1 MMSPELQAANAILKR
16 GVSYKIPAPLFL
28 RLLGR
33 EQIKITITQLCMGT
47 ELRVAALLAER
58 GITDKKIADT
68 EPSEFMIEHY
78 TDILK
83 VVALTSLNRLAVSRV
98 AMWLRINALK
108 RLSVWQLFELYA
120 QIKQYSGLTPFMT
133 ITRLAVETRTTKPN
147 LGQETT
153 GV

>member
-1 MMSPELQAANAILKR
+1 MEPELQAAYAILKR

-33 EQIKITITQLCMGT
+33 KQTKITITQLCMGT

-58 GITDKKIADT
+58 GITEQKITET
-68 EPSEFMIEHY
+68 EPSKLMIEHY

-98 AMWLRINALK
+98 AMWFRVRALK
-108 RLSVWQLFELYA
+108 RLSVWQLFELYTK
-120 QIKQYSGLTPFMT
+120 IKQYSGLTPFIT

-147 LGQETT
+147 LGQTAT